1 MYSTKEELEE
11 LRRQLKAMPHD
22 LLVDTITEYAS
33 GDKNL
38 WMHLLV
44 IANLAAKNNDLAFNQ
59 VKEQIDLVYGDEDIP
74 QCLEHDQKLPFYSVQ
89 ELIAQLLTAGM
100 AQEAARACEH
110 AFTYGE
116 NIAGV
121 TWPDVF
127 IGDCYDSIVDTWIK
141 SQKAMEIS
149 EAEMAKKILL
159 LEQYDE
165 YGIFSRVEKQLAELG
180 SPEAANTYTEL
191 RQAKSRK

>member
-1 MYSTKEELEE
+1 MYGTKEALEKF
-11 LRRQLKAMPHD
+11 RRQLNAMPHD

-33 GDKNL
+33 GDTNL

-44 IANLAAKNNDLAFNQ
+44 VANLHAKNNDQDFNQ
-59 VKEQIDLVYGDEDIP
+59 VKEQIDRVYGDDDIP

-149 EAEMAKKILL
+149 EAEMAKKVLQ
-159 LEQYDE
+159 LEHYDG
-165 YGIFSRVEKQLAELG
+165 YGIFSRVEKRLSELG
-180 SPEAANTYTEL
+180 CPDAANTYADL
-191 RQAKSRK
+191 RRAKSRK